1 MTTSASV
8 PGRAPDHDQCG
19 ALSALLDG
27 DIAFEYPLA
36 QRTSMRVGGN
46 AAAYA
51 EVKQV
56 GRLVAALS
64 FCESE
69 HIAWTMI
76 GLGSNMLVPD
86 AGYPG
91 VVLRLAGDFAKI
103 SIDGQRVRAGGAA
116 PVVALCRDAA
126 NAGLAGV
133 EALVGIPGTVGG
145 AVRMNAGTDVEIG
158 DLVDRVEVVV
168 AGEKVQSFTRPEFA
182 YRRSTLDRRAVVCAA
197 ELVLTAGDAREI
209 KEELR
214 RRIDRR
220 RATQP
225 IEMPNSGSIFRNP
238 PGDYAARL
246 IESAGCKGMRHGGAQ
261 VSQKHA
267 NFIVNAGGATCADVL
282 ALIEE
287 VRQKVIERHS
297 VSLELEVHVL

>member
-1 MTTSASV
+1 MTTSASI
-8 PGRAPDHDQCG
+8 PGRSPDQDQRG
-19 ALSALLDG
+19 ALSALLDA
-27 DIAFEYPLA
+27 DIAFDYPMA
-36 QRTSMRVGGN
+36 QKTSMRVGGN

-51 EVKQV
+51 EVKQI

-69 HIAWTMI
+69 HIAWTII
-76 GLGSNMLVPD
+76 GLGSNLLVPD
-86 AGYPG
+86 IGFPG
-91 VVLRLAGDFAKI
+91 VVLRLAGDFVKI
-103 SIDGQRVRAGGAA
+103 TIDGLRVRAGGAA
-116 PVVALCRDAA
+116 PVVSLCRDAA

-158 DLVDRVEVVV
+158 DVVDRVEVVV
-168 AGEKVQSFTRPEFA
+168 AGEKLQSFTRPEFA

-197 ELVLTAGDAREI
+197 ELVLTKGDAREI

-238 PGDYAARL
+238 QGDYAARL
-246 IESAGCKGMRHGGAQ
+246 IEAAGCKGLRHGGAQ

-267 NFIVNAGGATCADVL
+267 NFIVNAGGATSADVV
-282 ALIEE
+282 ALIDE
-287 VRQKVIERHS
+287 VRNKVLETHA
-297 VSLELEVHVL
+297 VSLELELHLL